1 MWVKLSRLPFDQKT
15 NRITAKALINPSY
28 MGMIAKEGTVFKVI
42 SPQISAGGIEN
53 LDSSFAALH

>member
-1 MWVKLSRLPFDQKT
+1 
-15 NRITAKALINPSY
+15 

-53 LDSSFAALH
+53 LDSLYSLTLILS